1 MTQVTTEI
9 TAYHA
14 HVYFDANSLNQA
26 VELCEKAHDTL
37 GVAMG
42 RVHQKLV
49 GPHPEWSCQLSF
61 SAPDIGKVLPWLI
74 LNRKGLTVFIHPVT
88 GNDLDDHTK
97 YIMWLGDSKP
107 LNIEQFLQ

>member
-1 MTQVTTEI
+1 MTQPSSEI
-9 TAYHA
+9 SAYHA
-14 HVYFDANSLNQA
+14 HVYFDADSLHQA
-26 VELCEKAHDTL
+26 EEFCEQARYTL

-61 SAPDIGKVLPWLI
+61 SAGQIGEVLPWLI
-74 LNRKGLTVFIHPVT
+74 LNRNGLTVFIHPVT

-107 LNIEQFLQ
+107 LNIEQFL

>member
-1 MTQVTTEI
+1 MSKPPSEI

-14 HVYFDANSLNQA
+14 HVYFDADTVQQA
-26 VELCEKAHDTL
+26 VELCEQARYTL

-61 SAPDIGKVLPWLI
+61 NAEIIGDVLPWLI
-74 LNRKGLTVFIHPVT
+74 LNRNGLTVFIHPVT

-107 LNIEQFLQ
+107 LNIDQFL